1 MDASKMPLD
10 IAGLSVRSQNALLR
24 AGYRTV
30 GDLMDCSEEQLG
42 SIRNLGK
49 KSVDEILNLVHF
61 YKNSAEKHVDILDEA
76 RIEKQ
81 GRIVDFDAWILD
93 EDHKKIALEYMRTA
107 KIKIA
112 QMESLSTKAYNLLLI
127 QGLEDFDQIVFM
139 TEEQLSAIPRMDKL
153 SMQEIQEQTALYLSQ
168 LKDNILVYAEQK
180 NTTKSGIPTSTLL
193 FSPEYQTALKN
204 YIRVNDVALD
214 NLGLTRSVCK
224 KLKNNGYRTLLDIA
238 FVRPSEMRE
247 SISLSQQAIEEI
259 NEKIEAY
266 LLDNWQRIHSLCAG
280 DMNAL
285 WDDESIRNRIVGIY
299 NRIGF
304 EGLSLS
310 ELIEKIHSPV
320 KIDSTRM
327 KKIVGGLIQEGT
339 LEYVDYR
346 CYRIYPKFEAYLV
359 ECHEIDPR
367 NREIVQ
373 KRLQGI
379 TLEAVAQEY
388 GLTRE
393 RVRQIVKAQVQR
405 VRNLYI
411 AKTGMQY
418 FDEDYY
424 QYLYTQYA
432 LEKRDSIQWLG
443 ISQSTWKYLETLDL
457 KQGKKELKEALEDKK
472 IEASLRLKIKNFLN
486 RNKLYIDETWVEKKR
501 EKLEELVVRKFCQQD
516 TTFDQFVQLY
526 NGFLKE
532 EEVPYDEKIYCTEA
546 VYRTRK
552 NRMTEDHFLLWK
564 QNETLR
570 YYDVDG
576 RDYSELLDGL
586 NLDAYENIEVSTE
599 KFIRDYPDLMKRY
612 DIRDRYELHN
622 LLKKIVKDG
631 SYHDF
636 HCCRMPEIR
645 FGRFN
650 REKAILEILK
660 ETAPITMPELAEAV
674 SNEYGYDPATVTGT
688 YLQPLNAYY
697 HQGIYTVDQ
706 KVMPADNQERLKQ
719 TLTEDFYFFDEIIA
733 LYKEIIPDAD
743 VEEINPFNL
752 KKMGFVVLSRYAVQ
766 HYPSL
771 ESYCEHLLTCEDMVD
786 ISLYRKKFACVVM
799 FSQKLMELKRNLAV
813 IEYEPNKLINIR
825 RLERLGVTQ
834 EAIRDFCDQVYDE
847 VADESYFSAASL
859 RQGGFQSELYDL
871 GFGDWFYANLL
882 ISDERFS
889 FGNMYGTIILYK
901 GKKDITIKSFECAL
915 IQKHGVVDIL
925 DLKDELES
933 VYGCKTV
940 DKFDIVY
947 KINGTEVYYDKYLER
962 LYANENLYY
971 NELEESE
978 EA

>member
-1 MDASKMPLD
+1 
-10 IAGLSVRSQNALLR
+10 
-24 AGYRTV
+24 
-30 GDLMDCSEEQLG
+30 
-42 SIRNLGK
+42 
-49 KSVDEILNLVHF
+49 
-61 YKNSAEKHVDILDEA
+61 
-76 RIEKQ
+76 
-81 GRIVDFDAWILD
+81 
-93 EDHKKIALEYMRTA
+93 
-107 KIKIA
+107 
-112 QMESLSTKAYNLLLI
+112 
-127 QGLEDFDQIVFM
+127 
-139 TEEQLSAIPRMDKL
+139 
-153 SMQEIQEQTALYLSQ
+153 
-168 LKDNILVYAEQK
+168 
-180 NTTKSGIPTSTLL
+180 
-193 FSPEYQTALKN
+193 
-204 YIRVNDVALD
+204 
-214 NLGLTRSVCK
+214 
-224 KLKNNGYRTLLDIA
+224 
-238 FVRPSEMRE
+238 
-247 SISLSQQAIEEI
+247 
-259 NEKIEAY
+259 
-266 LLDNWQRIHSLCAG
+266 
-280 DMNAL
+280 
-285 WDDESIRNRIVGIY
+285 
-299 NRIGF
+299 
-304 EGLSLS
+304 
-310 ELIEKIHSPV
+310 
-320 KIDSTRM
+320 
-327 KKIVGGLIQEGT
+327 
-339 LEYVDYR
+339 
-346 CYRIYPKFEAYLV
+346 
-359 ECHEIDPR
+359 
-367 NREIVQ
+367 
-373 KRLQGI
+373 
-379 TLEAVAQEY
+379 
-388 GLTRE
+388 
-393 RVRQIVKAQVQR
+393 
-405 VRNLYI
+405 
-411 AKTGMQY
+411 
-418 FDEDYY
+418 
-424 QYLYTQYA
+424 
-432 LEKRDSIQWLG
+432 
-443 ISQSTWKYLETLDL
+443 
-457 KQGKKELKEALEDKK
+457 
-472 IEASLRLKIKNFLN
+472 
-486 RNKLYIDETWVEKKR
+486 
-501 EKLEELVVRKFCQQD
+501 
-516 TTFDQFVQLY
+516 
-526 NGFLKE
+526 
-532 EEVPYDEKIYCTEA
+532 
-546 VYRTRK
+546 
-552 NRMTEDHFLLWK
+552 
-564 QNETLR
+564 
-570 YYDVDG
+570 
-576 RDYSELLDGL
+576 
-586 NLDAYENIEVSTE
+586 
-599 KFIRDYPDLMKRY
+599 
-612 DIRDRYELHN
+612 
-622 LLKKIVKDG
+622 
-631 SYHDF
+631 
-636 HCCRMPEIR
+636 
-645 FGRFN
+645 
-650 REKAILEILK
+650 
-660 ETAPITMPELAEAV
+660 MPELAEAV

>member
-42 SIRNLGK
+42 TIRNLGK
-49 KSVDEILNLVHF
+49 KSVDEILKLVDF
-61 YKNSAEKHVDILDEA
+61 YKNSAEEHVDILDVA
-76 RIEKQ
+76 KIEEQKKS
-81 GRIVDFDAWILD
+81 VDFETWILE

-112 QMESLSTKAYNLLLI
+112 QMDSLSARAYNLLLL
-127 QGLEDFDQIVFM
+127 QGLEDFDQIAFM

-168 LKDNILVYAEQK
+168 LKDDILVYAEQK
-180 NTTKSGIPTSTLL
+180 NTTKSGISTSTLL
-193 FSPEYQTALKN
+193 FSPEYQKALKN
-204 YIRVNDVALD
+204 YIGVNNVALD
-214 NLGLTRSVCK
+214 NLGLTRNVCK

-266 LLDNWQRIHSLCAG
+266 LLDNWQRIQLLCAG
-280 DMNAL
+280 DLNAL

-310 ELIEKIHSPV
+310 ELIEKIQSPV
-320 KIDSTRM
+320 EIDSTRM
-327 KKIVGGLIQEGT
+327 KKIVGGLIQDGT

-346 CYRIYPKFEAYLV
+346 CYRIYPQFETYLL

-367 NREIVQ
+367 NREIVK

-443 ISQSTWKYLETLDL
+443 ISQSTWRYLETLDL
-457 KQGKKELKEALEDKK
+457 KQGKKVLKEALEDKK
-472 IEASLRLKIKNFLN
+472 IEAGLRLKIKNYLN
-486 RNKLYIDETWVEKKR
+486 RNKLYIDETWIEKKR

-516 TTFDQFVQLY
+516 TTFDQFVQRY
-526 NGFLKE
+526 NGFLKD

-552 NRMTEDHFLLWK
+552 NRMTEERFLLWK

-576 RDYSELLDGL
+576 RDYSDLLDGL
-586 NLDAYENIEVSTE
+586 NLDTFENIEVSTE

-622 LLKKIVKDG
+622 LLKKIVKEG

-645 FGRFN
+645 FGNFN

-660 ETAPITMPELAEAV
+660 ETAPVTMPELAEAV
-674 SNEYGYDPATVTGT
+674 SNEYGYDPATVAGT
-688 YLQPLNAYY
+688 YLQALNVYY
-697 HQGIYTVDQ
+697 HQGLYTVDQ
-706 KVMPADNQERLKQ
+706 KVMSEDNQERLKQ
-719 TLTEDFYFFDEIIA
+719 VLTEDFYFFNEIVA
-733 LYKEIIPDAD
+733 LYKKNIPDAD
-743 VEEINPFNL
+743 VEDINPFNL

-766 HYPSL
+766 HYSSL

-786 ISLYRKKFACVVM
+786 ISVHRKKFACVVM

-813 IEYEPNKLINIR
+813 IEYEPNKLINMR
-825 RLERLGVTQ
+825 KLERLGVTK
-834 EAIRDFCDQVYDE
+834 EAIQDFCDQVYDE

-915 IQKHGVVDIL
+915 VQKHGVVDVL
-925 DLKDELES
+925 DIKDELES
-933 VYGCKTV
+933 VYGCKSV
-940 DKFDIVY
+940 DKSDIVY